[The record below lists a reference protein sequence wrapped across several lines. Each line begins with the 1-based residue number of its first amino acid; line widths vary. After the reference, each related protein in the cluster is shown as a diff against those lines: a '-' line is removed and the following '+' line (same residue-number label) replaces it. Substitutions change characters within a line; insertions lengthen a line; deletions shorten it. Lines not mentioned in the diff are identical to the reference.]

1 MVSQYNSSHD
11 ESKFKSITAAL
22 ESGSIKQLA
31 RIVNKGLNPSD
42 IAHLIESSPPK
53 ERNIIW
59 RILEVDLR
67 GEVLQYLS
75 DDIQSYYLS
84 KLNPQE
90 VLSVTE
96 DLDTDDIAD
105 ILQQLPETVIQEVL
119 ESMDSQDRVRVEK
132 VLAYP
137 EDTAGGMMNTDPVTI
152 RPDITIDVV
161 LRYLRRHRSLPDM
174 MDQLLV
180 VSRKDEL
187 IGSLPINTLLVSSH
201 SATVREVMETDIA
214 TVHANLKSSEV
225 AKLFE
230 RQDLVSAP
238 VINDQGLLLG
248 RITID
253 DVVDV
258 IREEADHSLMSMAGL
273 DEEQDT
279 FAPIRQTSQRRAIW
293 LGINLLTAFIASF
306 VIGLFEGTI
315 EKVVALAILM
325 PIVASM
331 GGIAGS
337 QTLTLVIRAMAVG
350 QISRTNLSWLLNREF
365 FVGVING
372 FLWAAVVATIAIAWF
387 DDLIIGMVIAAAML
401 INLVVAA
408 IVGTVLPIYLKSRN
422 IDPALAGGVI
432 LTTVT
437 DVAGFLSFLGLATLA
452 YGI

>member
-1 MVSQYNSSHD
+1 MVSQYTPSHD
-11 ESKFKSITAAL
+11 ESKFKSISAAL

-119 ESMDSQDRVRVEK
+119 ESMDSQDRFRVEK

-152 RPDITIDVV
+152 RADITIDVV

-187 IGSLPINTLLVSSH
+187 IGALPINKLLVSSH

-214 TVHANLKSSEV
+214 TVHVNLKDSEV

-258 IREEADHSLMSMAGL
+258 IREGADHSLMSMAGL
-273 DEEQDT
+273 DEDQDT
-279 FAPIRQTSQRRAIW
+279 FAPIRQTSQRRALW
-293 LGINLLTAFIASF
+293 LGINLITAFIASF
-306 VIGLFEGTI
+306 VIGMFEGTI
-315 EKVVALAILM
+315 EKVVALAVLM

-350 QISRTNLSWLLNREF
+350 QISRSNLSWLLNREF

-372 FLWAAVVATIAIAWF
+372 FLWAVVVATVAIAWF

-452 YGI
+452 YGV

>member
-1 MVSQYNSSHD
+1 M
-11 ESKFKSITAAL
+11 
-22 ESGSIKQLA
+22 
-31 RIVNKGLNPSD
+31 NPSD

-53 ERNIIW
+53 ERNLIW
-59 RILEVDLR
+59 RILDAELR

-75 DDIQSYYLS
+75 DDIQSYFLS

-96 DLDTDDIAD
+96 DLDTDDLAD
-105 ILQQLPETVIQEVL
+105 ILQQLPEAVIQEVL
-119 ESMDSQDRVRVEK
+119 DSMDSQDRVRVEK

-152 RPDITIDVV
+152 RPDISIDVV

-174 MDQLLV
+174 TDQLLV
-180 VSRKDEL
+180 VNRKDEL
-187 IGSLPINTLLVSSH
+187 IGSLPINKLLVSNH
-201 SATVREVMETDIA
+201 SATVREVMETDIISIH
-214 TVHANLKSSEV
+214 VNLKENEV
-225 AKLFE
+225 ANLFE

-258 IREEADHSLMSMAGL
+258 IRDGADHSLMSMAGL
-273 DEEQDT
+273 DEEEDT
-279 FAPIRQTSQRRAIW
+279 FAPIKQTSQRRAVW
-293 LGINLLTAFIASF
+293 LGINLITAFIASF
-306 VIGLFEGTI
+306 VIGIFEGTI
-315 EKVVALAILM
+315 EKVVALAVLM

-331 GGIAGS
+331 GGVAGS

-350 QISRTNLSWLLNREF
+350 QISRSNLSWLLNREF
-365 FVGVING
+365 FVGAING
-372 FLWAAVVATIAIAWF
+372 LLWAIVVAGVAIIWF
-387 DDLIIGMVIAAAML
+387 QDLIIGMVIAAAMV

-408 IVGTVLPIYLKSRN
+408 ITGTVLPIFLKSRN
-422 IDPALAGGVI
+422 IDPALAGSVI

-437 DVAGFLSFLGLATLA
+437 DVTGFLSFLGLATLA
-452 YGI
+452 YGL